1 MEQITLGHGSGGRL
15 TEQLIKGITGFFPKK
30 GIITDTSDLE
40 DCAFIKDGIA
50 VTIDSFTVSPRTFP
64 GGNIGKL
71 AVCGSTN
78 DLAVRGVRPEW
89 LTMSVVIEE
98 GLSREEFDEYM
109 LSAAKI
115 CEKLGVTLSAGD
127 TKVVPRNSVDG
138 LFITTC
144 ALGISYTP
152 FFWGINNIKPE
163 DRIAVT
169 RSIGS
174 HGATIG
180 ASRYDL
186 GTSSLRSDC
195 AALWPAI
202 ESITQDPSV
211 RAMRDCTRG
220 GLGTVLC
227 EWAEGSG
234 LGIEIHED
242 SIPIDPDVTSVCDI
256 LGFDPLYL
264 ACEGCAAI
272 AFDPEGEDRI
282 LSALSRHDECRGI
295 AVIGEVVDKHEKI
308 VGMETSIGGMRVIDM
323 PVAEMLPR
331 IC

>member
-1 MEQITLGHGSGGRL
+1 LGHGSGGRL
-15 TEQLIKGITGFFPKK
+15 TEQLIKTITELFPSGSK
-30 GIITDTSDLE
+30 DPSVSDLE
-40 DCAFIKDGIA
+40 DCTFLRNDIA
-50 VTIDSFTVSPRTFP
+50 VTIDSFTVSPRIFP

-89 LTMSVVIEE
+89 LVMSVVIEE
-98 GLSREEFDEYM
+98 GMDMEEFNGYM
-109 LSAAKI
+109 ESAAAV
-115 CEKLGVTLSAGD
+115 CRDLGVKLSAGD

-144 ALGISYTP
+144 ALGTADTP
-152 FFWGINNIKPE
+152 FYWGMNNIKPG
-163 DRIAVT
+163 DKIAVT
-169 RSIGS
+169 RSIGA

-180 ASRYDL
+180 AARYDL
-186 GTSSLRSDC
+186 GSKTLSSDC

-202 ESITQDPSV
+202 KEITKDRYV

-227 EWAEGSG
+227 EWAEGTG
-234 LGIEIHED
+234 LGIEIEEKD
-242 SIPIDPDVTSVCDI
+242 IPISSEVISVCDV

-272 AFDPEGEDRI
+272 VFDPEGEKGI
-282 LSALSRHDECRGI
+282 LSALARHRECSEI
-295 AVIGEVVDKHEKI
+295 KVIGEVVGEHKKM
-308 VGMETSIGGMRVIDM
+308 VGMKTDIGGMRVIDM